1 MVNQL
6 INKLGDFF
14 FIVRNYFTTFAQIF
28 WIMNFD
34 VKEIVS
40 ATMVLF
46 AVVDIIGSVPII
58 INLRKKAG
66 RIQSEKTAIVAGIL
80 LILFLFI
87 GKQLLNLFGVTVEA
101 FAVAGAFILFFL
113 ALEMILGITLYK
125 GTTPETASII
135 PLAFPMVAGAGAL
148 TTVLSLRAKFY
159 VENII
164 VAILINMIIVYIVLK
179 SSEKIEKFLGKQ
191 GITVIHNLFGVIL
204 LAIAVNLFTTNIR
217 AMLFGQWWMT
227 NDSTNLT
234 DK

>member
-1 MVNQL
+1 
-6 INKLGDFF
+6 
-14 FIVRNYFTTFAQIF
+14 
-28 WIMNFD
+28 MNFD
-34 VKEIVS
+34 VKEIIS

-80 LILFLFI
+80 LVLFLFI

-125 GTTPETASII
+125 GTTPETASIV

-164 VAILINMIIVYIVLK
+164 VAIFINMIIVYIVLK

-217 AMLFGQWWMT
+217 AMLFGQ
-227 NDSTNLT
+227 
-234 DK
+234 

>member
-1 MVNQL
+1 M
-6 INKLGDFF
+6 GDFF
-14 FIVRNYFTTFAQIF
+14 FIVRNYFSTFAQIF

-34 VKEIVS
+34 VKEIIS

-125 GTTPETASII
+125 GTTPETASIV

-217 AMLFGQWWMT
+217 AMLFGQ
-227 NDSTNLT
+227 
-234 DK
+234 

>member
-1 MVNQL
+1 
-6 INKLGDFF
+6 
-14 FIVRNYFTTFAQIF
+14 
-28 WIMNFD
+28 MNFD
-34 VKEIVS
+34 IKEIIS

-66 RIQSEKTAIVAGIL
+66 RIQSEKTAIVAGGL
-80 LILFLFI
+80 LVVFLFL

-125 GTTPETASII
+125 GTTPESASIV

-164 VAILINMIIVYIVLK
+164 VAIIINMVIVYIVLK
-179 SSEKIEKFLGKQ
+179 SSERIEKFLGKQ
-191 GITVIHNLFGVIL
+191 GITVLHNLFGVIL
-204 LAIAVNLFTTNIR
+204 LAIAVNLFTANIKEMFFSKHT
-217 AMLFGQWWMT
+217 APVEEKLNLPKIPT
-227 NDSTNLT
+227 ND
-234 DK
+234 DKTFFLPPNT

>member
-1 MVNQL
+1 
-6 INKLGDFF
+6 
-14 FIVRNYFTTFAQIF
+14 
-28 WIMNFD
+28 MNFD
-34 VKEIVS
+34 VKEIIS

-66 RIQSEKTAIVAGIL
+66 RIQSEKTAIVAGSL
-80 LILFLFI
+80 LVVFLFL

-125 GTTPETASII
+125 GTTPESASIV

-164 VAILINMIIVYIVLK
+164 VAIIINMVIVYIVLK
-179 SSEKIEKFLGKQ
+179 WSERIEKFLGKQ
-191 GITVIHNLFGVIL
+191 GITVLHNLFGVIL

-217 AMLFGQWWMT
+217 AMLFVH
-227 NDSTNLT
+227 
-234 DK
+234 

>member
-1 MVNQL
+1 
-6 INKLGDFF
+6 
-14 FIVRNYFTTFAQIF
+14 
-28 WIMNFD
+28 MNFD
-34 VKEIVS
+34 IKEIIS

-66 RIQSEKTAIVAGIL
+66 RIQSEKTAIVAGGL
-80 LILFLFI
+80 LVVFLFL

-125 GTTPETASII
+125 GTTPESASIV

-164 VAILINMIIVYIVLK
+164 VAIIINMVIVYIVLK
-179 SSEKIEKFLGKQ
+179 SSERIEKFLGKQ
-191 GITVIHNLFGVIL
+191 GITVLHNLFGVIL
-204 LAIAVNLFTTNIR
+204 LAIAVNLFTANIKDV
-217 AMLFGQWWMT
+217 LFKT
-227 NDSTNLT
+227 YSSS
-234 DK
+234 

>member
-1 MVNQL
+1 
-6 INKLGDFF
+6 
-14 FIVRNYFTTFAQIF
+14 
-28 WIMNFD
+28 MNFD
-34 VKEIVS
+34 IKEIIS

-66 RIQSEKTAIVAGIL
+66 RIQSEKTAIVAGGL
-80 LILFLFI
+80 LVVFLFL

-125 GTTPETASII
+125 GTTPESASIV

-164 VAILINMIIVYIVLK
+164 VAIIINMIIVYIVLK
-179 SSEKIEKFLGKQ
+179 SSERIEKFLGKQ
-191 GITVIHNLFGVIL
+191 GITVLHNLFGVIL
-204 LAIAVNLFTTNIR
+204 LAIAVNLFTANIKEMFFSKHT
-217 AMLFGQWWMT
+217 APVEEKLNLPKIPT
-227 NDSTNLT
+227 NDDKTFFLT
-234 DK
+234 PTT

>member
-1 MVNQL
+1 
-6 INKLGDFF
+6 
-14 FIVRNYFTTFAQIF
+14 
-28 WIMNFD
+28 MNFD
-34 VKEIVS
+34 VKEIIS

-164 VAILINMIIVYIVLK
+164 VAILINMIIVYVVLK

-217 AMLFGQWWMT
+217 AML
-227 NDSTNLT
+227 
-234 DK
+234 

>member
-1 MVNQL
+1 
-6 INKLGDFF
+6 
-14 FIVRNYFTTFAQIF
+14 
-28 WIMNFD
+28 MNFD

-101 FAVAGAFILFFL
+101 FAVAPAFILFFL

-125 GTTPETASII
+125 GTTPETASIV

-164 VAILINMIIVYIVLK
+164 VAILINMIIVYVVLK

-217 AMLFGQWWMT
+217 AMLFGQ
-227 NDSTNLT
+227 
-234 DK
+234 